1 MIDSHRFATLRV
13 GCRAD
18 QFFIFTLAVPTG
30 GAKVAFWIFICFFF
44 VFYRWYSG
52 FLFFYFFAGSATD
65 AFSIFVFVFFCF
77 LRVVQRLHF
86 RFFFSLQVVQRW
98 HFGMLNDYE
107 RNDAYYKA
115 LRNQVIICLYQPN
128 ESYYRALRNQLII
141 YFLFINFFSSIPVQ
155 RLLYIKKTL

>member
-1 MIDSHRFATLRV
+1 
-13 GCRAD
+13 
-18 QFFIFTLAVPTG
+18 
-30 GAKVAFWIFICFFF
+30 
-44 VFYRWYSG
+44 
-52 FLFFYFFAGSATD
+52 
-65 AFSIFVFVFFCF
+65 
-77 LRVVQRLHF
+77 
-86 RFFFSLQVVQRW
+86 
-98 HFGMLNDYE
+98 MLNDYE